1 MRMDST
7 DLTIHES
14 EDEDVYD
21 SVEKNIEITKHGKC
35 EGESLQ
41 GSNYSPYSPSIINL
55 KRKV

>member
-1 MRMDST
+1 MDST

-55 KRKV
+55 KRKL